1 MIFLPFFFTNGWI
14 FRGGN
19 FNRVSPLE
27 NFDQNWEQIYLIK
40 SVFLKK
46 TDCAFVFFVK
56 RERKNIIPGIFT
68 KPPPAIQRGKKPFGK
83 GFPQD

>member
-19 FNRVSPLE
+19 FNRVSPFE
-27 NFDQNWEQIYLIK
+27 NFDQIYLIK
-40 SVFLKK
+40 SEQFFEKDGLCFRSLREKRKK
-46 TDCAFVFFVK
+46 KYYPWYFHKA
-56 RERKNIIPGIFT
+56 
-68 KPPPAIQRGKKPFGK
+68 PPPAIQRGKKPFGE